1 MSAASRI
8 AAGFATPSTRRTRR
22 ASGWL
27 LGKQRNA
34 AHGPRPTWWVQS
46 DHSPG
51 GTDRV
56 GNRDAARDMPT
67 IETGQ
72 EIAAGDR
79 AAMA

>member
-1 MSAASRI
+1 MR
-8 AAGFATPSTRRTRR
+8 
-22 ASGWL
+22 
-27 LGKQRNA
+27 
-34 AHGPRPTWWVQS
+34 VQS

>member
-1 MSAASRI
+1 MR
-8 AAGFATPSTRRTRR
+8 
-22 ASGWL
+22 
-27 LGKQRNA
+27 
-34 AHGPRPTWWVQS
+34 VQS

-51 GTDRV
+51 GTDSV

-67 IETGQ
+67 IEMGQ